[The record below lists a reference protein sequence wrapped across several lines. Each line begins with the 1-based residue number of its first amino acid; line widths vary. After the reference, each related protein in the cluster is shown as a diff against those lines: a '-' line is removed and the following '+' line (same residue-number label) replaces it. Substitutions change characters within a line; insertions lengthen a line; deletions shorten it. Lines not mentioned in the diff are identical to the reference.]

1 MPGRCQAKSGYN
13 RGGRGR
19 GNKPR
24 FHNNRKKPKDETK
37 KGLKDYTYY
46 VGNNRQATDF
56 ETTTEFIINH
66 IKKTYSHGI
75 DIAAALSSMTP
86 VDTSTWKPS
95 LEMSLE
101 TDDQL
106 RNNENRQFEIEFK
119 ELNSRYLT
127 RLDNY
132 EQNAI
137 KAYALIWERCSQAMK
152 DKIANLSNFETAI
165 ENDPIELLKE
175 IKRNALNYQ
184 EYKYDMSILYDAFRH
199 LLTTRQQDQE
209 SLQEYARRFKTS
221 EEILRSHL
229 GGPIIM
235 TSVVRRHDEYETA
248 EENMDFQK
256 VQEIQDEVYQRFLSY
271 TFLKQSDQTKYGT
284 LIHGLDTQHSLAN
297 NQYPTTMSET
307 TNVLSNHRFDETYH
321 EKIKKLNR
329 NKNNK
334 TRRAMKKKKT
344 RK

>member
-1 MPGRCQAKSGYN
+1 MPGRGQARSGYN

-19 GNKPR
+19 GNKPQ

-46 VGNNRQATDF
+46 VGNNRQATNF

-184 EYKYDMSILYDAFRH
+184 EYKYDMSILYDAF
-199 LLTTRQQDQE
+199 
-209 SLQEYARRFKTS
+209 
-221 EEILRSHL
+221 
-229 GGPIIM
+229 
-235 TSVVRRHDEYETA
+235 
-248 EENMDFQK
+248 
-256 VQEIQDEVYQRFLSY
+256 
-271 TFLKQSDQTKYGT
+271 
-284 LIHGLDTQHSLAN
+284 
-297 NQYPTTMSET
+297 
-307 TNVLSNHRFDETYH
+307 
-321 EKIKKLNR
+321 
-329 NKNNK
+329 
-334 TRRAMKKKKT
+334 
-344 RK
+344 

>member
-1 MPGRCQAKSGYN
+1 
-13 RGGRGR
+13 
-19 GNKPR
+19 
-24 FHNNRKKPKDETK
+24 
-37 KGLKDYTYY
+37 
-46 VGNNRQATDF
+46 
-56 ETTTEFIINH
+56 
-66 IKKTYSHGI
+66 
-75 DIAAALSSMTP
+75 
-86 VDTSTWKPS
+86 
-95 LEMSLE
+95 
-101 TDDQL
+101 
-106 RNNENRQFEIEFK
+106 
-119 ELNSRYLT
+119 
-127 RLDNY
+127 
-132 EQNAI
+132 
-137 KAYALIWERCSQAMK
+137 
-152 DKIANLSNFETAI
+152 
-165 ENDPIELLKE
+165 
-175 IKRNALNYQ
+175 
-184 EYKYDMSILYDAFRH
+184 
-199 LLTTRQQDQE
+199 
-209 SLQEYARRFKTS
+209 
-221 EEILRSHL
+221 
-229 GGPIIM
+229 M